1 MAFLPKVVETCIN
14 IHTYTFWVL
23 QSGFVLQPHS
33 LRHHHVVLQ
42 GRTHLKLQEATLTNK
57 QEDRQP
63 DGKAGRRPE
72 QAVQTLPVTHDPI
85 SHPGNSTAQEA
96 V

>member
-1 MAFLPKVVETCIN
+1 MAFLPKVVETRIN
-14 IHTYTFWVL
+14 IHTHTFRVS

-42 GRTHLKLQEATLTNK
+42 ERTHLKLQEATLTNK

-63 DGKAGRRPE
+63 KSKA
-72 QAVQTLPVTHDPI
+72 AKTTTIL
-85 SHPGNSTAQEA
+85 
-96 V
+96 